1 MARLLSDTLADTTL
15 PAEALAEMERL
26 NDEAAPLHIWLR
38 TRANQPV
45 QRAWHEAAEEPVPEP
60 PLPGEAA
67 PHRRPL
73 RVLPHVWKWAQIE
86 PYLHR
91 IAEIAPLEFTERQ
104 QFLLTNPGLMGALR
118 VTNTIRIAV
127 SIYKPGDQAPQHLH
141 TPSASRTILS
151 ETGGY
156 TLIEG
161 EQCVASRGDLILT
174 PAGTWHGH
182 GNDDQQPVIWM
193 DVLDWPLLEYLDVI
207 WMRHDFPGQD
217 GNAPLP
223 EVNYSQTLYGMGGI
237 VPRFVPERRGSGQGG
252 TPMFHFR
259 GVDVHRTLAN
269 LRGQEGSPWDGILV
283 EFVNPTNGQ
292 PVFPTLTYKAQ
303 LLRPGE
309 QTRPFRHTA
318 STVYTVLAGRGYTEV
333 NGKRLAWERN
343 DILVVPANMWR
354 RHVNLDAAGEAI
366 LYSLTDE
373 PLLKAIGHYR
383 AQGRSVGG
391 EVVPLAG

>member
-1 MARLLSDTLADTTL
+1 MTRLLSDTLADATL

-26 NDEAAPLHIWLR
+26 NDAAAPLHIWLR
-38 TRANQPV
+38 TRANQPL
-45 QRAWHEAAEEPVPEP
+45 QRAWHEAAVEPVPEP
-60 PLPGEAA
+60 PSPGEVA
-67 PHRRPL
+67 PNRRPL
-73 RVLPHVWKWAQIE
+73 RVLPHVWKWAEIA
-86 PYLHR
+86 PYLYR
-91 IAEIAPLEFTERQ
+91 IAAIAPLEFTERQ

-127 SIYKPGDQAPQHLH
+127 SIYKPGDQAPLHLH

-161 EQCVASRGDLILT
+161 EQCVANRGDLILT

-182 GNDDQQPVIWM
+182 GNDDQEPVIWM

-207 WMRHDFPGQD
+207 WMRHDYASQD
-217 GNAPLP
+217 VNTAPP
-223 EVNYSQTLYGMGGI
+223 QVNYSQTLYGSGGI
-237 VPRFVPERRGSGQGG
+237 VPRFLPERRGSGQGG

-259 GVDVHRTLAN
+259 GTEVLRTLAN
-269 LRGQEGSPWDGILV
+269 MRQQAGSPWDGILV
-283 EFVNPTNGQ
+283 EFVNPVNGW

-309 QTRPFRHTA
+309 QTQLFRHTA
-318 STVYTVLAGRGYTEV
+318 STVYTVLAGRGYTDV
-333 NGKRLAWERN
+333 NGRRLDWERN

-354 RHVNLDAAGEAI
+354 RHVNLDTTAEAV

-383 AQGRSVGG
+383 AQGRFASG
-391 EVVPLAG
+391 EVMHL